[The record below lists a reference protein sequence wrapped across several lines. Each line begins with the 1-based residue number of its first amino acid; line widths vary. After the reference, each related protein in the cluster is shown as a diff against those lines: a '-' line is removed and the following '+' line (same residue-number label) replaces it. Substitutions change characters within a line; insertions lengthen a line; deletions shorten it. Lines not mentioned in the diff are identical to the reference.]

1 MKQPSAILEPKTFEP
16 KIFTEIFEEIRREI
30 LTAVSD
36 KLDGAK
42 LEKLLKNL
50 CKKTRDEQIKFLQK
64 DIVFNFDAL
73 RIILEIISRDL
84 FAAEKLK
91 ISNDVAEKIKTQE
104 F

>member
-1 MKQPSAILEPKTFEP
+1 MKQLSAILDSKTFEP